1 MLRHPNLA
9 LEERAVIPSKM
20 DAHQQR
26 KLLGLIG
33 LGVRGRGAVVGVE
46 RVRDA
51 AKRGKLHLAIAA
63 PDASSNSLDK
73 VVPLLQA
80 RGISVISGPSAAELG
95 AAAGRETTAV
105 VGIVDR
111 GLAKGIRALSADR
124 LPNVVK
130 EDVV

>member
-1 MLRHPNLA
+1 
-9 LEERAVIPSKM
+9 M

-80 RGISVISGPSAAELG
+80 RGITVIAGPSAADLG

-105 VGIVDR
+105 VGIVDK
-111 GLAKGIRALSADR
+111 GLAKGIRALGVDA

>member
-1 MLRHPNLA
+1 
-9 LEERAVIPSKM
+9 M

-26 KLLGLIG
+26 KMLGLIG
-33 LGVRGRGAVVGVE
+33 LGVRGRGAVIGVE

-51 AKRGKLHLAIAA
+51 AKRGKLILAIAA

-80 RGISVISGPSAAELG
+80 RGISVFAGPPAAELG
-95 AAAGRETTAV
+95 AAAGREATAV
-105 VGIVDR
+105 IGIVDK
-111 GLAKGIRALSADR
+111 GLAKGIRALSAELMPR
-124 LPNVVK
+124 VVK

>member
-1 MLRHPNLA
+1 
-9 LEERAVIPSKM
+9 M

-26 KLLGLIG
+26 KMLGLIG
-33 LGVRGRGAVVGVE
+33 LGVRGRGVVIGVE

-63 PDASSNSLDK
+63 PDASSNSLNK

-80 RGISVISGPSAAELG
+80 RGITVLAGPSAVELG
-95 AAAGRETTAV
+95 EAAGREATAV
-105 VGIVDR
+105 VGIVDK
-111 GLAKGIRALSADR
+111 GLAKGIRALSAETMPR
-124 LPNVVK
+124 VVK

>member
-1 MLRHPNLA
+1 
-9 LEERAVIPSKM
+9 M

-80 RGISVISGPSAAELG
+80 RGICVLAGPPAAELG

-111 GLAKGIRALSADR
+111 GLAKGIRALSTEVMPPKA
-124 LPNVVK
+124 VK

>member
-1 MLRHPNLA
+1 
-9 LEERAVIPSKM
+9 M
-20 DAHQQR
+20 DARQQR

-51 AKRGKLHLAIAA
+51 ARRGKLHLAIAA

-80 RGISVISGPSAAELG
+80 RGISVLSGPSAAELG
-95 AAAGRETTAV
+95 AAAGRETAAV
-105 VGIVDR
+105 IGIVDR
-111 GLAKGIRALSADR
+111 GLAKGIRALSAE
-124 LPNVVK
+124 PPKVVK

>member
-1 MLRHPNLA
+1 
-9 LEERAVIPSKM
+9 M

-33 LGVRGRGAVVGVE
+33 LGVRGRGAVIGVE

-63 PDASSNSLDK
+63 SDASSNSLDK

-80 RGISVISGPSAAELG
+80 RGISVLVGPPGAELG

-105 VGIVDR
+105 VGIVDK
-111 GLAKGIRALSADR
+111 GLAKGIRAIDVSEMPRA
-124 LPNVVK
+124 VK
-130 EDVV
+130 EGVV

>member
-1 MLRHPNLA
+1 
-9 LEERAVIPSKM
+9 M

-26 KLLGLIG
+26 KLLGLLG

-63 PDASSNSLDK
+63 SDASSNSLDK

-80 RGISVISGPSAAELG
+80 KGITVLVGPPASELG

-105 VGIVDR
+105 VGIVDK
-111 GLAKGIRALSADR
+111 GLAKGIRAL
-124 LPNVVK
+124 NVSEMPRAVK
-130 EDVV
+130 EEVV